1 MRSLRHGMLS
11 FVLGAAAFLCFAP
24 HNLFALMVLLLG
36 AIAYLC
42 ASAPTWRQSAV
53 LGYAF
58 GLGYFLFGVSW
69 VYISMH
75 EFGGMPV
82 PVAAFATLVFCA
94 YLALFPALACAI
106 LGAQRWPAALR
117 ILVMFPALWALG
129 EWLRGWF
136 FTGFPWLAAGYT
148 QITNSGAS
156 PLGHFAPLLG
166 VYGVSWLCAL
176 SGAAI
181 AWMARGF
188 LDKRMAQAGAGAAL
202 VAIVLATGAG
212 LGQVRWTQAAG
223 APTSVAL
230 VQGNIEQSMK
240 WRPEVA
246 RSTLDTYLKL
256 ALSSKQS
263 LIILPETALP
273 MFSVDIPPEYFRLL
287 GEHAK
292 ANGGDILVGVPEYAA
307 RERYYNAVMS
317 FGTAPTQIYRKHH
330 LVPFGDYFPKWP
342 VLAWIMSA
350 LQIPM
355 SDFSRGDATQQPF
368 SVAGQQVA
376 ANICYEDVFGE
387 EIIRQLPQA
396 TMLANFT
403 NDAWWGKS
411 NASDQHMQMS
421 QMRAKETGRYMLRA
435 TNTGVSAI
443 IGEDGAVLASA
454 AQFTQ
459 TTLEGNVQ
467 GFAGATPFVRWGNG
481 AFLVLAGIAVILG
494 AGMSLRHLRR

>member
-1 MRSLRHGMLS
+1 MRAPHHGILG
-11 FVLGAAAFLCFAP
+11 FVLGALAFLCFAP
-24 HNLFALMVLLLG
+24 HGLYALMVVLLG
-36 AIAYLC
+36 AIAYLG
-42 ASAPTWRQSAV
+42 ARTANWLRAAA
-53 LGYAF
+53 LGYVF

-75 EFGGMPV
+75 EFGGMAM
-82 PVAAFATLVFCA
+82 PVAAFATLLFCA
-94 YLALFPALACAI
+94 YLALFPAMACAI
-106 LGAQRWPAALR
+106 LGARRIPAAVR
-117 ILVMFPALWALG
+117 ILVMFPAFWALS

-136 FTGFPWLAAGYT
+136 FTGFPWLATGYT
-148 QITNSGAS
+148 QITQSGAT
-156 PLGHFAPLLG
+156 PLGQYAPLLG

-181 AWMARGF
+181 AWIVSTFM
-188 LDKRMAQAGAGAAL
+188 DKRMAQFGVGAAL
-202 VAIVLATGAG
+202 LAIIVATGAV
-212 LGQVRWTQAAG
+212 LGQVRWTQAVG

-246 RSTLDTYLKL
+246 RSTLDTYLGL

-263 LIILPETALP
+263 LILLPETALP
-273 MFSVDIPPEYFRLL
+273 MFNVDIPPEYFRLL

-292 ANGGDILVGVPEYAA
+292 SNGGDILLGVPEYAGPQ
-307 RERYYNAVMS
+307 RYYNSVMS

-342 VLAWIMSA
+342 VLAWIMGA

-355 SDFSRGDATQQPF
+355 SDFSRGEAIQQPLA
-368 SVAGQQVA
+368 VAGQRVA

-387 EIIRQLPQA
+387 EIIRQLPAA
-396 TMLANFT
+396 TLLANFT

-411 NASDQHMQMS
+411 NASEQHGQMS
-421 QMRAKETGRYMLRA
+421 QMRAKEAGRYMLRA

-459 TTLEGNVQ
+459 TTLVGSVQ
-467 GFAGATPFVRWGNG
+467 GFTGATPFSRWGNA
-481 AFLVLAGIAVILG
+481 AFLVLTGIAVILG
-494 AGMSLRHLRR
+494 LSTMASQSRR